1 MSYWVRAGLGL
12 ALFLA
17 GFAAFEYGLWELM
30 NTGTCASGGPYVSAR
45 PCPEGT
51 AEKALLLPGGFIL
64 GFIGVA
70 VFAMRGRRPGAPED
84 ARRLSPW
91 LMGWTP
97 LFLGTGVVAL
107 VAGLQ
112 AEGPQASTAQWT
124 GIFLAAMFI
133 PMGLA
138 PLIATLAFGSSR
150 KRSNALTNE
159 VIRNAARAASSR
171 QRPAAPR
178 PQPSPP
184 TPAPGPS
191 GDPLE
196 RLRKLGELR
205 DQGVLSPD
213 EFAAAKS
220 RILAEL

>member
-1 MSYWVRAGLGL
+1 MSYWVKAVLGL
-12 ALFLA
+12 ALFLVALA
-17 GFAAFEYGLWELM
+17 GFEYALWELM

-45 PCPEGT
+45 ECPEGT
-51 AEKALLLPGGFIL
+51 AAKALLLPGGFVL

-70 VFAMRGRRPGAPED
+70 IWAMRGRRPGAAKD
-84 ARRLSPW
+84 ARQVNPF

-97 LFLGTGVVAL
+97 LFVITGAVAL

-112 AEGPQASTAQWT
+112 ADGPDASGAKFA
-124 GIFLAAMFI
+124 GIFLGALFI

-138 PLIATLAFGSSR
+138 PLPFVLPRRGSKRDRGSR
-150 KRSNALTNE
+150 PVTKQVVR
-159 VIRNAARAASSR
+159 RAE
-171 QRPAAPR
+171 RPAPR
-178 PQPSPP
+178 P
-184 TPAPGPS
+184 AEAD
-191 GDPLE
+191 GDPIE

-205 DQGVLSPD
+205 DQGVLSPA